1 MVEQMTR
8 SADLRVRERAVAS
21 LASAAAVRAVRA
33 FAQQMPLMMAAPSP
47 TGRKHRLVYDARKK
61 DTLPGK
67 LVRSEGDPK
76 SADVAVNEAYDFSGD
91 TFDFYHDLFGR
102 VSLDDAGMSLVS
114 SVHVG
119 EADGDGKLQPMDS
132 AFWDGGQMAYGDG
145 EVFQR
150 FTRSLNVV
158 GHELTHG
165 VQSFTSNLLY
175 RGESGAL
182 NEHLSDVFG
191 VLVRQ
196 WRRGETAEK
205 ASWLIGSEVLV
216 PAKTRRGIRDMEHPG
231 TAYANDPALGTDPQP
246 DHVDR
251 LYTGSADSGGVH
263 LNSGIPNR
271 AFVLVAQALGGPAWD
286 SAGRIWYEAMLKLSR
301 TSRFADMAKLTAQI
315 AGDRFDAA
323 TKKAVK
329 TAWKQVGLEPSRRG
343 WLRKPQAVAI
353 VRAAR
358 TPPPRA
364 AYRRPGR
371 EAAGSAFGTP
381 AATGGDA
388 IFRAFVGPA
397 FQMVDETARKNV

>member
-1 MVEQMTR
+1 MVEQMAR
-8 SADLRVRERAVAS
+8 SADPRVRERAVVS
-21 LASAAAVRAVRA
+21 LAGAAAVRAVRA
-33 FAQQMPLMMAAPSP
+33 FAQQMPQMMAAPSP
-47 TGRKHRLVYDARKK
+47 SGRRHRLVYDARKK
-61 DTLPGK
+61 DTLPGR
-67 LVRSEGDPK
+67 LVRSEGEAK

-102 VSLDDAGMSLVS
+102 NSLDDAGMSLIS

-119 EADGDGKLQPMDS
+119 EADGSGKFQPMDN
-132 AFWDGGQMAYGDG
+132 AFWDGSQMAYGDGDG

-150 FTRSLNVV
+150 FTRSLDVV

-191 VLVRQ
+191 ILVRQ

-205 ASWLIGSEVLV
+205 ASWLIGSDVLV

-231 TAYANDPALGTDPQP
+231 TAYVDDPALGTDPQP
-246 DHVDR
+246 DHMDR
-251 LYTGSADSGGVH
+251 IYTGHADSGGVH
-263 LNSGIPNR
+263 INSGIPNR
-271 AFVLVAQALGGPAWD
+271 AFVLVAQAIGGPAWET
-286 SAGRIWYEAMLKLSR
+286 AGRIWYEAMLQLSR

-329 TAWKQVGLEPSRRG
+329 AAWKKVGL
-343 WLRKPQAVAI
+343 
-353 VRAAR
+353 
-358 TPPPRA
+358 
-364 AYRRPGR
+364 
-371 EAAGSAFGTP
+371 
-381 AATGGDA
+381 
-388 IFRAFVGPA
+388 
-397 FQMVDETARKNV
+397 